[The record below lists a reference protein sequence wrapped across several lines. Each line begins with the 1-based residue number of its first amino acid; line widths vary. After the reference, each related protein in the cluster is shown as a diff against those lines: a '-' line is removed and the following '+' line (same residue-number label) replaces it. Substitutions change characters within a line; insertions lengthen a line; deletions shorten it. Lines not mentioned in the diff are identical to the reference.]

1 MKASNMIW
9 CIGSNTTCNVLRSAI

>member
-9 CIGSNTTCNVLRSAI
+9 CFGSNTTCNVLRSAI